1 MNMMFSVRSHKGNMR
16 GNNEDN
22 LFAAGITLPPEFCDR
37 PFSIDAS
44 VTAPVILAVCDG
56 IGGEELGEL
65 ASRIAVI
72 KLSEL
77 QRTIGYASPKEINGA
92 VQAYIEA
99 ANYEISSYGVRSGTT
114 IALAAVTE
122 KGVHCFNV
130 GDSRIYCLQS
140 GMFTQVT
147 NDHTQGAEIARS
159 GIISM
164 EQARQ
169 SKSGNKLTRCIG
181 FGNCFNMDSYP
192 AIKGKCRLLLC
203 SDGLTDMVSD
213 LEIKNILVAA
223 EKPSDAAEQLLELAL
238 SHGGKD
244 NVTIITVDIPRVSF
258 WESIIKKFRR

>member
-1 MNMMFSVRSHKGNMR
+1 MNVIFSVRSHKGNMR

-22 LFAAGITLPPEFCDR
+22 LFASGIMLPPEFCDR
-37 PFSIDAS
+37 PFSVDAS
-44 VTAPVILAVCDG
+44 VPAPVILAVCDG
-56 IGGEELGEL
+56 MGGEERGEL

-72 KLSEL
+72 KLTEL
-77 QRTIGYASPKEINGA
+77 QRTIIDTPPKEINVA

-114 IALAAVTE
+114 IALAAITE
-122 KGVHCFNV
+122 KGVYCFNV
-130 GDSRIYCLQS
+130 GDTRIYCLQS
-140 GMFTQVT
+140 GIFTQMT

-181 FGNCFNMDSYP
+181 FGNCYNMDSYP

-213 LEIKNILVAA
+213 LEIKNILVAV
-223 EKPSDAAEQLLELAL
+223 EKPSDAAEQLLKLAL

-244 NVTIITVDIPRVSF
+244 NVTIITADIPRISF
-258 WESIIKKFRR
+258 WEPIIKKFRR

>member
-1 MNMMFSVRSHKGNMR
+1 MNVIFSVRSHKGNTR

-22 LFAAGITLPPEFCDR
+22 LFAAGIMLLPEFCDR
-37 PFSIDAS
+37 PFSVDAS
-44 VTAPVILAVCDG
+44 VPAPVVLAVCDG
-56 IGGEELGEL
+56 MGGEKRGEL

-72 KLSEL
+72 KLTEL
-77 QRTIGYASPKEINGA
+77 QKTIIDTSPKEMNRV

-99 ANYEISSYGVRSGTT
+99 ANYEISAYGVRSGTT
-114 IALAAVTE
+114 IALAVITE
-122 KGVHCFNV
+122 KGVYCFNV
-130 GDSRIYCLQS
+130 GDTRIYCLQS

-159 GIISM
+159 GIIPM

-181 FGNCFNMDSYP
+181 FGNCYNMDSYP

-213 LEIKNILVAA
+213 LEIKKILSDTDGT
-223 EKPSDAAEQLLELAL
+223 SDAAEQLLQLAL
-238 SHGGKD
+238 NNGGKD
-244 NVTIITVDIPRVSF
+244 NVTVIAADISHNSF
-258 WESIIKKFRR
+258 SDRIIKNFRR